1 MRGIGTSEL
10 DNVSEVG
17 ERAMNVAALSKKFA
31 SAIHTNVTVGA
42 IWSIVC
48 QPLVYPIHWGRLCR
62 ESLSIETPTEVISE
76 QDVASFAVVPDKIVE
91 SRRVTTLL
99 YHETKIDGD
108 PLITGCGLH
117 RTFGA

>member
-17 ERAMNVAALSKKFA
+17 ERAMNVAALPKFA

-48 QPLVYPIHWGRLCR
+48 QPLVYPIHGGGLCR
-62 ESLSIETPTEVISE
+62 ESLSIEAPTEVISE
-76 QDVASFAVVPDKIVE
+76 QDVASFAVVPDQIVE
-91 SRRVTTLL
+91 TRRVTALL
-99 YHETKIDGD
+99 HHETKIDGD
-108 PLITGCGLH
+108 PLITGCGSH